1 MGVVS
6 KPPRSIAEETFMDT
20 RDATLGQETQGPA
33 AGETHALP
41 RETREAILD
50 GAARTFAAHGYEGAS
65 MSMITEA
72 ACVSKG
78 TIYQHFSGKAAL
90 FGAAVG
96 RECEQRLGHL
106 FQDLGS
112 SSDIAADLREIGGR
126 LLAML
131 TDTPVLAIERI
142 VTAEAARFP
151 ELAEAFFDAGPA
163 RAIGAMAGYLVRQAA
178 AGRLVVPDPA
188 FAAEQFFMLCQT
200 RVVMRT
206 RLRLAIDAGESRR
219 VVDEAVRVFL
229 AAYRVK

>member
-1 MGVVS
+1 
-6 KPPRSIAEETFMDT
+6 MDT
-20 RDATLGQETQGPA
+20 QEAGHTQETAFGPGTAGSA
-33 AGETHALP
+33 AGEAHALP

-50 GAARTFAAHGYEGAS
+50 GAALTFAAHGYEGAS

-96 RECEQRLGHL
+96 RECERRLAHL

-112 SSDIAADLREIGGR
+112 SPDIAADLREIGGR
-126 LLAML
+126 FLAML

-151 ELAEAFFDAGPA
+151 ELAEAFFAAGPA
-163 RAIGAMAGYLVRQAA
+163 RAIGAMACFLAGQAA
-178 AGRLVVPDPA
+178 SGRLIVPDPA

-206 RLRLAIDAGESRR
+206 RLRLAIDVGESRR

-229 AAYRVK
+229 AAYAVK